1 MKPFNK
7 KLMYGSVIIY
17 AILLI
22 WAIVFKWTNYEA
34 VEHSIYTFRH
44 LQLYER
50 YLAIKP
56 WSLTFDIVDI
66 VLNML
71 LFLPLGLYFVL
82 LLKRKYLIIIFSVVL
97 TLIFEVS
104 QFFTCIGMFNIYDL
118 LGNIMGCVLGY
129 ILFLIFNRYVS
140 KFFIDVTNIVIL
152 SLLSPV
158 CIYAIIITIINFNSY
173 L

>member
-1 MKPFNK
+1 MT
-7 KLMYGSVIIY
+7 L
-17 AILLI
+17 
-22 WAIVFKWTNYEA
+22 
-34 VEHSIYTFRH
+34 IYTH
-44 LQLYER
+44 
-50 YLAIKP
+50 
-56 WSLTFDIVDI
+56 
-66 VLNML
+66 
-71 LFLPLGLYFVL
+71 FLSVSKSKEYHAFVKR

-129 ILFLIFNRYVS
+129 ILFFIFNRYVS